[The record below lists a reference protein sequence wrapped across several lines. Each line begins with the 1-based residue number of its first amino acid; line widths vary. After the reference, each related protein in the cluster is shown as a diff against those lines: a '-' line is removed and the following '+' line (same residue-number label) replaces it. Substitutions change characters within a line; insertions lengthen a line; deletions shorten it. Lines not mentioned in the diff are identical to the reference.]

1 MGYVAKATGSHKQEL
16 VARLEWSNVGGKGE
30 RGQGGCLG
38 EQWGHQEMRGSK
50 GL

>member
-1 MGYVAKATGSHKQEL
+1 MECVAKASGSHKQEL
-16 VARLEWSNVGGKGE
+16 VARSEWSNGGGKGE

-38 EQWGHQEMRGSK
+38 EHWSHQEMRGSK